1 VKARPIMMGARS
13 VRNLLAGKKT
23 QTRRIVKPP
32 APADAKDAGVIGSD
46 SASNGL
52 WFWLDSTDILDAGS
66 LGDEFR
72 CPYGVP
78 GDLLWVREKFCR
90 AADLEN
96 DEARHW
102 WGCDKH
108 RHCAYAAD
116 DEVAAMEEFHPP
128 WTSSMRMPRSLSR
141 LTLRVTN
148 VLVER
153 VQSITKD
160 DILAEGVRIP
170 VAADHG
176 GVLIAL
182 SGKNAPAKWLTADQV
197 KSGDVVAMLRAHWAS
212 LWDDVNGTGAWERN
226 DWVWKVSFEVLHCN
240 VDAVTRR
247 APADVVT

>member
-1 VKARPIMMGARS
+1 VKARPILMGARS
-13 VRNLLAGKKT
+13 VQNMLAGRKT

-52 WFWLDSTDILDAGS
+52 WFWLDSEDILDAS
-66 LGDEFR
+66 TVGDEFR

-96 DEARHW
+96 DLARRW

-116 DEVAAMEEFHPP
+116 DDVAAMEEFHPP

-141 LTLRVTN
+141 LTLRLTDVR
-148 VLVER
+148 VER
-153 VQSITKD
+153 LNGISDHDCV
-160 DILAEGVRIP
+160 AEGVHVADFRLPGDTALVAYRRIWEEI
-170 VAADHG
+170 HG
-176 GVLIAL
+176 QF
-182 SGKNAPAKWLTADQV
+182 SW
-197 KSGDVVAMLRAHWAS
+197 GD
-212 LWDDVNGTGAWERN
+212 NP
-226 DWVWKVSFEVLHCN
+226 WVWKVAFEVLRCN
-240 VDAVTRR
+240 VDAVARR
-247 APADVVT
+247 TPNEVAV